1 MELKTV
7 LVHLVGTV
15 RVIYKTSW
23 YGVELVV
30 LLDQTYL
37 VGLPSAKEMVLSLV
51 RPLTSQ
57 QRTAP
62 QDWSDQK
69 MLQAGLVG
77 GVKSFQTGPQLSA
90 YDRICT
96 CCMAALVMQGMSYQ
110 DYLWLAILVMR
121 PLRTLCA
128 KKPMLILRMTPHILV
143 TSSLDAVEAT

>member
-1 MELKTV
+1 MILLVFWVVVRLMTV

-15 RVIYKTSW
+15 RVIYITSW

-30 LLDQTYL
+30 LLDQIYL

-90 YDRICT
+90 YD
-96 CCMAALVMQGMSYQ
+96 
-110 DYLWLAILVMR
+110 
-121 PLRTLCA
+121 
-128 KKPMLILRMTPHILV
+128 
-143 TSSLDAVEAT
+143 

>member
-1 MELKTV
+1 M
-7 LVHLVGTV
+7 
-15 RVIYKTSW
+15 IYVANW
-23 YGVELVV
+23 YGIEVAV

-37 VGLPSAKEMVLSLV
+37 VGLPSAKEMVPSLA

-77 GVKSFQTGPQLSA
+77 GVKSFQIGPQLSA

-96 CCMAALVMQGMSYQ
+96 CYMAAFLVIQGMSYQ
-110 DYLWLAILVMR
+110 DYWWLAM
-121 PLRTLCA
+121 
-128 KKPMLILRMTPHILV
+128 
-143 TSSLDAVEAT
+143 